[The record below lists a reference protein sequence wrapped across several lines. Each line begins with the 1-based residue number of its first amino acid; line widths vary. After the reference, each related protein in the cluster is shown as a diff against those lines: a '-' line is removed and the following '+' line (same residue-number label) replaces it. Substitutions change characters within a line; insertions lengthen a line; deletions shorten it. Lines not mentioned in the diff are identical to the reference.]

1 MLTVR
6 KSHERGHAN
15 HGWLDSF
22 HTFSF
27 ASYRDPRWMGF
38 GPLRV
43 INEDVIAPG
52 GGFPTHSHADMEI
65 VTWVLEGALQHKDSL
80 GNGGVIRPGELQRM
94 RAGHGI
100 AHSEFNA
107 SPTEP
112 VHLLQIWVEPDAYGL
127 EPGYEQIAFDP
138 KELQGRFRVIASKDG
153 RDGSATIH
161 QDAAIHAA
169 RLETGESA
177 ALNMAPGR
185 RAWLQVARGK
195 IALKGYPLEA
205 GDAVALTNET
215 EITVEAHA
223 VSEVIVFDLPGI

>member
-38 GPLRV
+38 GPLCV

-65 VTWVLEGALQHKDSL
+65 ITWVLEGALQHQDSL
-80 GNGGVIRPGELQRM
+80 GNGGIIRPGELQRM

-107 SPTEP
+107 SQSEP
-112 VHLLQIWVEPDAYGL
+112 VHLLQIWIEPDAYGL
-127 EPGYEQIAFDP
+127 EPGYEQIAFDSA
-138 KELQGRFRVIASKDG
+138 ELHNRFRVIASKDG
-153 RDGSATIH
+153 RHGSATIH

-169 RLETGESA
+169 RLDEGTSVTLE
-177 ALNMAPGR
+177 LEPGR
-185 RAWLQVARGK
+185 RAWLQVARGQVT
-195 IALKGYPLEA
+195 LKGYPLEA
-205 GDAVALTNET
+205 GDAVALTGET
-215 EITVEAHA
+215 DITIEAH
-223 VSEVIVFDLPGI
+223 VPSEVIVFDLPGA

>member
-65 VTWVLEGALQHKDSL
+65 VTWVLEGALQHQDSL

-107 SPTEP
+107 SQAEP
-112 VHLLQIWVEPDAYGL
+112 VHLLQIWIEPDAYGL
-127 EPGYEQIAFDP
+127 EPGYEQIAFDA

-169 RLETGESA
+169 RLAAGESA
-177 ALNMAPGR
+177 TLNLAPGR

-195 IALKGYPLEA
+195 VALKGYPLEA
-205 GDAVALTNET
+205 GDAVALTVET
-215 EITVEAHA
+215 TITAEAHEA
-223 VSEVIVFDLPGI
+223 SEVIVFDLPGA

>member
-1 MLTVR
+1 MFGIFERLVRIVPVFILGCQAYIDFIARMTRRPNMLTVR

-27 ASYRDPRWMGF
+27 SSYRDPRWMGF

-65 VTWVLEGALQHKDSL
+65 VTWVLEGALQHQDSL

-107 SPTEP
+107 SKSEP
-112 VHLLQIWVEPDAYGL
+112 VHLLQIWIEPDAHGL
-127 EPGYEQIAFDP
+127 EPGYEQIAFDSQP
-138 KELQGRFRVIASKDG
+138 NCTTAS
-153 RDGSATIH
+153 A
-161 QDAAIHAA
+161 
-169 RLETGESA
+169 
-177 ALNMAPGR
+177 
-185 RAWLQVARGK
+185 
-195 IALKGYPLEA
+195 
-205 GDAVALTNET
+205 
-215 EITVEAHA
+215 
-223 VSEVIVFDLPGI
+223 